1 MNVSVKGRARVQC
14 QGVQMPI
21 PVVGGR
27 AAPFYAG
34 AGCNGPTTQ
43 RYVSSIVE
51 PSTAQAACEAA
62 CAYQQSHVGGKPS
75 RPARMPAGG
84 IGAGAAVMASF
95 TGAMAGRRRAG
106 EFAAP
111 GSAPPPTKCAPAVM
125 HDLAQGAFASVH
137 VETLPDG
144 RQVAVKRY
152 ENAIADAGSDLQTMH
167 ALHLANELRLAG
179 RLHHPYVLAP
189 EAATA
194 SATATEFTMEYAPHG
209 SLEAYVKRLAASGGV
224 PESEGQRLFAQLVA
238 AVDYLHSLS
247 IVHRDIKLEN
257 VVLDVAWAARLIDFG
272 AAQHVKSG
280 EKLRVLQGTPA
291 YMAPEVLA
299 AAQSRTGVQ
308 GAASDAFDPFPVDMW
323 ALGVCLYCL
332 YQEGAIPFSGKDV
345 KELAANVQKAPT
357 PPVMHL
363 SAGGRD
369 LLQQL
374 LNKAARMRPTVVLAS
389 RHAWIKSGL
398 QRPHSTVGH
407 TPHLGAS
414 PTMAAA
420 TSQPATAAGARP
432 RSAYPATNTHITP
445 HSLQPV
451 SKPHASPA
459 RSSVVD
465 AAVGTLGTRMP
476 PPAAGQSSH
485 RFRAGVG
492 TSEPCDFCASMSYRS
507 NLGL

>member
-1 MNVSVKGRARVQC
+1 
-14 QGVQMPI
+14 MPL
-21 PVVGGR
+21 PVVLGGR

-43 RYVSSIVE
+43 RYLSSVVE

-62 CAYQQSHVGGKPS
+62 YQQSHGKAS
-75 RPARMPAGG
+75 RPARMPVGG

-95 TGAMAGRRRAG
+95 TGAMAGRLRAG

-111 GSAPPPTKCAPAVM
+111 GPAPPPTNCAPAVAM
-125 HDLAQGAFASVH
+125 HDLAQGAFASVR

-152 ENAIADAGSDLQTMH
+152 ENVIADAGSDLQTMH

-194 SATATEFTMEYAPHG
+194 SANATEFTMEYAPHG
-209 SLEAYVKRLAASGGV
+209 SLEAYVKRLAVSGGV
-224 PESEGQRLFAQLVA
+224 PESEGQRLFAQLVT

-257 VVLDVAWAARLIDFG
+257 VVLDAAWATRLIDFG
-272 AAQHVKSG
+272 AAQHVKLG

-332 YQEGAIPFSGKDV
+332 FQEGAIPFGGKDV
-345 KELAANVQKAPT
+345 KELAANIQKAPT
-357 PPVMHL
+357 PPVLHL

-398 QRPHSTVGH
+398 HRPHSTVGRI
-407 TPHLGAS
+407 PHLGAS
-414 PTMAAA
+414 PTPAMAAA
-420 TSQPATAAGARP
+420 TSLPSTATGARP
-432 RSAYPATNTHITP
+432 RSAYPATNTHVIP

-451 SKPHASPA
+451 SNPHASPA
-459 RSSVVD
+459 RSSVVG
-465 AAVGTLGTRMP
+465 AAVGTRMP
-476 PPAAGQSSH
+476 PPAPGPSSH
-485 RFRAGVG
+485 RFRAGAG
-492 TSEPCDFCASMSYRS
+492 TSESESCDFCASMSYRS
-507 NLGL
+507 SLGL